1 MGDRPVLVIAR
12 YKEDLSWLERV
23 PSDYDICVYNK
34 SNLPCAVQ
42 PSSRITIKQLPNK
55 GKEADTYCQYILEHY
70 DSLPPKI
77 VFCQGDPFPHSPDF
91 LELLKGH
98 KNWKGF
104 QSLTS
109 KYVDIIPPKDVFD
122 KFSEDG
128 TYVERM
134 SCFSLGSIRFH
145 DRGVSHLSDAY
156 LKAYRLPRGTNI
168 MKHHFDAIGL
178 PDIIEETTEVISFNY
193 SAIFAAEAHDILAH
207 DRRIYE
213 NMIKR
218 LEHPGWF
225 EPSIS
230 ERVWLTLFSSG
241 D

>member
-1 MGDRPVLVIAR
+1 MVAR
-12 YKEDLSWLERV
+12 YREDLAWLDRV
-23 PSDYDICVYNK
+23 PSQFAIVVYNK
-34 SNLPCAVQ
+34 SNTPCCNFQ
-42 PSSRITIKQLPNK
+42 PSKRISVKQLPNK

-70 DSLPPKI
+70 DELPRKI
-77 VFCQGDPFPHSPDF
+77 VFTQGDPFPHSPDF
-91 LELLKGH
+91 LKLLEGH
-98 KNWKGF
+98 ESWSGF
-104 QSLTS
+104 RSLTTRF
-109 KYVDIIPPKDVFD
+109 VDIIPPKEVFE

-128 TYVERM
+128 TYLERM

-178 PDIIEETTEVISFNY
+178 PDIIDETTEVISFNY
-193 SAIFAAEAHDILAH
+193 SAIFATEARDILEH
-207 DRRIYE
+207 SRLVYE

-218 LEHPGWF
+218 LEHPDWF

-230 ERVWLTLFSSG
+230 ERVWSTLFSTNK
-241 D
+241 